1 MAMQCMYCTNY
12 TVLYCTVLYCTV
24 PAPGARHLRHVRAA
38 AACGLAA
45 APRPRPRHPVLQ
57 VRVTLA
63 LSLVSTLSVIY
74 LRCCSFKKNVKTKM
88 KTKVIEA

>member
-1 MAMQCMYCTNY
+1 MQCI
-12 TVLYCTVLYCTV
+12 VLTILYCTV
-24 PAPGARHLRHVRAA
+24 PTPGARHLRHVRAA

-63 LSLVSTLSVIY
+63 LSLVSTLSVIN

>member
-12 TVLYCTVLYCTV
+12 TVLYCTVLYC
-24 PAPGARHLRHVRAA
+24 AAGARHLRHVRAA

-63 LSLVSTLSVIY
+63 LSLVSTLSVIN